1 MNRKQHTLS
10 CDILVAGGGPA
21 GVSCALAAARQG
33 AKVILC
39 QDRPVLGGNSS
50 SEVRMHMV
58 GADALGRG
66 AELACEAREGGIIE
80 EIRLDCCVSNPQRSA
95 SMLDLVYY
103 DKCRMEPNLTLLLN
117 TSVVAAEMTDGL
129 ISRVNAARESTEDYF
144 EIQAKV
150 FVDCTGDGRL
160 GVEAGAPFRRGR
172 EARMEFG
179 EPLAQEQADEQ
190 TLGSTILFTASRHD
204 RPMPF
209 RAPSWVRKFTREEL
223 RLRMCPDDGNKEASH
238 DHFGY
243 GFWWAEWGGQ
253 IDTIKDNEVI
263 RDELLAITLGIWDYV
278 KNSGDYPNSENWA
291 LSWFGFLPGKRESR
305 RFEGQ
310 YLLKESDVLG
320 ALPKEDAI
328 AFGGWPIDTHPPS
341 GVDAVDEEPC
351 NHHHVPFLF
360 DIPLRSCVSSTIPN
374 LMFAGRN
381 LSATHIAFAST
392 RVMATC
398 SVVGQGVGVSAAHAV
413 RAGIRPAEIAADK
426 AVMKGIQQEL
436 IKQDAYLIDVY
447 NNDPLDHALR
457 ATITAD
463 SEQAGAAGPLVI
475 SGQSRA
481 VDGNEGVEPG
491 RCKPGVNR
499 WMSAPEAGLPACL
512 VFTWDR
518 PVFLREIR
526 CVFDTGMHRP
536 LTLTHHDGLWNKM
549 QWGQAQPETVKD
561 YDIEVRKPGEG
572 SWEPLFKITEN
583 YQRLRIHR
591 LDTAIKADAMRIVV
605 RSTNG
610 IPEARV
616 CEVRVY

>member
-1 MNRKQHTLS
+1 
-10 CDILVAGGGPA
+10 
-21 GVSCALAAARQG
+21 
-33 AKVILC
+33 
-39 QDRPVLGGNSS
+39 
-50 SEVRMHMV
+50 
-58 GADALGRG
+58 
-66 AELACEAREGGIIE
+66 
-80 EIRLDCCVSNPQRSA
+80 
-95 SMLDLVYY
+95 MLDLIYY

-129 ISRVNAARESTEDYF
+129 INRVNAARESTEDFF

-172 EARMEFG
+172 ESRMDFG

-190 TLGSTILFTASRHD
+190 TLGSTILFTASRHN

-223 RLRMCPDDGNKEASH
+223 RLRMCPDNGNKEASH

-253 IDTIKDNEVI
+253 IDTIKDNEII
-263 RDELLAITLGIWDYV
+263 RDELLAITLGIWDYI

-310 YLLKESDVLG
+310 YLLKESDVLDS
-320 ALPKEDAI
+320 LPKEDAI

-351 NHHHVPFLF
+351 NHHRVPFLF

-398 SVVGQGVGVSAAHAV
+398 SVVGQGVGVAAAHAV
-413 RAGIRPAEIAADK
+413 RAGKRPAEIAADK
-426 AVMKGIQQEL
+426 ALMKGIQQEL

-447 NNDPLDHALR
+447 NDDPQDHALR
-457 ATITAD
+457 ATISAD
-463 SEQAGAAGPLVI
+463 SEQEGAAGALVV

-481 VDGNEGVEPG
+481 VGGRDGVQLH

-499 WMSAPEAGLPACL
+499 WMSAAGVALPASL
-512 VFTWDR
+512 VLLWQR
-518 PVFLREIR
+518 PVSIREIR
-526 CVFDTGMHRP
+526 CVFDTGMHRR
-536 LTLTHHDGLWNKM
+536 LTLTHHDGLMAKM
-549 QWGQAQPETVKD
+549 HWGEAQPETVKD
-561 YDIEVRKPGEG
+561 YAIEVRRPEGED
-572 SWEPLFKITEN
+572 WERLFDITDN
-583 YQRLRIHR
+583 HQRLRTHQLASEMEVAEI
-591 LDTAIKADAMRIVV
+591 RIVV
-605 RSTNG
+605 RATNG
-610 IPEARV
+610 VPEARI
-616 CEVRVY
+616 CELRVY